1 MDSFVCVDLI
11 IKTKAANG
19 VTGIQTKKGFSKK
32 NHPNRSSVILLMLF
46 NVVVV

>member
-19 VTGIQTKKGFSKK
+19 VTGIQTKKT
-32 NHPNRSSVILLMLF
+32 SSF
-46 NVVVV
+46 